1 MKLQERERPVKIFT
15 FKDSK
20 FKITHL
26 RKNNPNH
33 IAQDIY
39 GTLYLKNNLFFQTHT
54 SNVHI
59 HWLEKMQINN

>member
-26 RKNNPNH
+26 RKNNPDH
-33 IAQDIY
+33 LAQDIY
-39 GTLYLKNNLFFQTHT
+39 GTFYLKINLFFQTHT
-54 SNVHI
+54 SNV
-59 HWLEKMQINN
+59 